1 MTLDRLIS
9 YARRTRLPRRGM
21 RLGLCRSTARRM
33 REKGRGACRLHVC
46 RSTARRMRER
56 KGVEPALLHACH
68 VCLPSARLCVHVRR
82 SFQIPRRIELFDK
95 KTCFQNEQDTSR
107 EGESYLICWNRRN
120 ERSIFVG
127 WVSWG

>member
-1 MTLDRLIS
+1 MTLERLIS

-46 RSTARRMRER
+46 RSTARRMRET

-82 SFQIPRRIELFDK
+82 RSFFPLSPSHQIFTYIRRALNIGK
-95 KTCFQNEQDTSR
+95 IN
-107 EGESYLICWNRRN
+107 N
-120 ERSIFVG
+120 
-127 WVSWG
+127 